1 MNGGSD
7 PYKHNYLLKECN
19 ENFQIHICKIA
30 LTDLE
35 FLMRSVKICKE
46 SSFLDNLRTINQE
59 GSLSSSLSL
68 CIYIYIYIYIYIQL
82 IFKYSEIHGKYFTIF
97 SLITTLSTDVIKS
110 LQSKGILLSDVI

>member
-7 PYKHNYLLKECN
+7 PYKYNYLLKECN

-35 FLMRSVKICKE
+35 FLMRSVQICKE

-59 GSLSSSLSL
+59 GSIH
-68 CIYIYIYIYIYIQL
+68 IYVQL